1 MVPDIVAAFM
11 MIVSVSAAMFNG
23 WMYRMEFV
31 PKIDYRIFLLIFPLL
46 TRPPVLISYMIFGY
60 LSGKHCELC
69 LTMLQFGLNDFKTK
83 KKRTVRWPARNWK
96 FSNLVCRHVDTPR
109 KARNR
114 EKAEELRLLAH
125 KAKMN
130 FVKKLNVA
138 KWKKAK
144 LEKQAEV
151 LPYYDE
157 LEQRIQSDRIRRRM
171 VEIDRE
177 LVCHELLMLDANVG
191 QPIRVFS
198 GACILGISMEQR
210 LMERQATNRMCN
222 QITRAWL
229 VLKMHTTPLRDL
241 FTGDVLYRI
250 LSGASPTFIA
260 VHPGEFQ
267 MDGGF
272 RSQAAQFREEAENN
286 TFPL

>member
-1 MVPDIVAAFM
+1 
-11 MIVSVSAAMFNG
+11 
-23 WMYRMEFV
+23 
-31 PKIDYRIFLLIFPLL
+31 
-46 TRPPVLISYMIFGY
+46 MIFGY
-60 LSGKHCELC
+60 AAGKYIEWGFS
-69 LTMLQFGLNDFKTK
+69 MLNYAWNDFKTDVRR
-83 KKRTVRWPARNWK
+83 KRTVRCPVRNWK
-96 FSNLVCRHVDTPR
+96 FSTLVCRHVDTPR

-125 KAKMN
+125 KAKME
-130 FVKKLNVA
+130 FVRKLNVA
-138 KWKKAK
+138 KWKEAK
-144 LEKQAEV
+144 LEKQANV

-157 LEQRIQSDRIRRRM
+157 LEQQIQNDRIRRRM

-177 LVCHELLMLDANVG
+177 LVCDELLMLAANVG

-272 RSQAAQFREEAENN
+272 RSQAAQFRGDEDYN